1 MTREQELEQRYQ
13 DFQEWLN
20 ICPLVVTDYQ
30 DFTDQFQITFF
41 FGGRLMTLTKV
52 ETQQLVDE
60 FIEFQV
66 NEMTNEEM
74 TSYISNHL
82 RQEINQSN
90 DDIKKQ
96 IDDYD
101 EYLYKILV
109 DYIQDKPMSYEIL
122 QEFIHERQE
131 QWCYE

>member
-1 MTREQELEQRYQ
+1 MK
-13 DFQEWLN
+13 
-20 ICPLVVTDYQ
+20 
-30 DFTDQFQITFF
+30 
-41 FGGRLMTLTKV
+41 LTKV

-90 DDIKKQ
+90 DNIKKQ

-101 EYLYKILV
+101 EYLYEILV
-109 DYIQDKPMSYEIL
+109 NYIQDKPNSYEIMK
-122 QEFIHERQE
+122 EFLHERQE
-131 QWCYE
+131 QMYYE

>member
-1 MTREQELEQRYQ
+1 
-13 DFQEWLN
+13 
-20 ICPLVVTDYQ
+20 
-30 DFTDQFQITFF
+30 
-41 FGGRLMTLTKV
+41 MTLTKV

-66 NEMTNEEM
+66 NEMTNDELI
-74 TSYISNHL
+74 SYASNHL

-90 DDIKKQ
+90 DNIKKQ
-96 IDDYD
+96 IDNYD
-101 EYLYKILV
+101 EYLYEILV

-131 QWCYE
+131 QMYYE

>member
-1 MTREQELEQRYQ
+1 
-13 DFQEWLN
+13 
-20 ICPLVVTDYQ
+20 
-30 DFTDQFQITFF
+30 
-41 FGGRLMTLTKV
+41 MTLTKV

-90 DDIKKQ
+90 DNIKKQ

-101 EYLYKILV
+101 EYLYEILV

-131 QWCYE
+131 QW

>member
-1 MTREQELEQRYQ
+1 
-13 DFQEWLN
+13 
-20 ICPLVVTDYQ
+20 
-30 DFTDQFQITFF
+30 
-41 FGGRLMTLTKV
+41 MTLTKV
-52 ETQQLVDE
+52 ETQQLIDE

-90 DDIKKQ
+90 DNIKKQ

-131 QWCYE
+131 QMYYE

>member
-1 MTREQELEQRYQ
+1 
-13 DFQEWLN
+13 
-20 ICPLVVTDYQ
+20 
-30 DFTDQFQITFF
+30 
-41 FGGRLMTLTKV
+41 MTLTKV
-52 ETQQLVDE
+52 ETQQLIDE

-66 NEMTNEEM
+66 YEMTNEEM

-90 DDIKKQ
+90 DNIKKQ

-109 DYIQDKPMSYEIL
+109 DYIQDKPMSYEIMK
-122 QEFIHERQE
+122 EFIHERQE

>member
-1 MTREQELEQRYQ
+1 
-13 DFQEWLN
+13 
-20 ICPLVVTDYQ
+20 
-30 DFTDQFQITFF
+30 
-41 FGGRLMTLTKV
+41 MTLTKV

-90 DDIKKQ
+90 DNIKKQ

-131 QWCYE
+131 QMYYE

>member
-1 MTREQELEQRYQ
+1 
-13 DFQEWLN
+13 
-20 ICPLVVTDYQ
+20 
-30 DFTDQFQITFF
+30 
-41 FGGRLMTLTKV
+41 MTLTKV

-90 DDIKKQ
+90 DNIKKQ
-96 IDDYD
+96 IDNYD
-101 EYLYKILV
+101 EYLYEILV

-131 QWCYE
+131 QW

>member
-1 MTREQELEQRYQ
+1 MK
-13 DFQEWLN
+13 
-20 ICPLVVTDYQ
+20 
-30 DFTDQFQITFF
+30 
-41 FGGRLMTLTKV
+41 LTKV

-90 DDIKKQ
+90 DNIKKQ
-96 IDDYD
+96 IDNYD
-101 EYLYKILV
+101 EYLYEILV
-109 DYIQDKPMSYEIL
+109 NYIQDKPNSYEIMK
-122 QEFIHERQE
+122 EFLHERQE
-131 QWCYE
+131 QMYYE

>member
-1 MTREQELEQRYQ
+1 
-13 DFQEWLN
+13 
-20 ICPLVVTDYQ
+20 
-30 DFTDQFQITFF
+30 
-41 FGGRLMTLTKV
+41 MTLTKV

-109 DYIQDKPMSYEIL
+109 DYIQDKPMSYVIL

>member
-1 MTREQELEQRYQ
+1 MK
-13 DFQEWLN
+13 
-20 ICPLVVTDYQ
+20 
-30 DFTDQFQITFF
+30 
-41 FGGRLMTLTKV
+41 LTKV

-90 DDIKKQ
+90 DNIKKQ
-96 IDDYD
+96 IDNYD
-101 EYLYKILV
+101 EYLYEILV

-131 QWCYE
+131 QMYYE

>member
-1 MTREQELEQRYQ
+1 MK
-13 DFQEWLN
+13 
-20 ICPLVVTDYQ
+20 
-30 DFTDQFQITFF
+30 
-41 FGGRLMTLTKV
+41 LTKV

-90 DDIKKQ
+90 DNIKKQ

-101 EYLYKILV
+101 EYLYEILV

-131 QWCYE
+131 QW

>member
-1 MTREQELEQRYQ
+1 
-13 DFQEWLN
+13 
-20 ICPLVVTDYQ
+20 
-30 DFTDQFQITFF
+30 
-41 FGGRLMTLTKV
+41 MTLTKV

-66 NEMTNEEM
+66 NEMSNKELI
-74 TSYISNHL
+74 SYVSNHL

-90 DDIKKQ
+90 DNIKKQ

-101 EYLYKILV
+101 EYLYEILV
-109 DYIQDKPMSYEIL
+109 NYIQDKPMSYEIL

-131 QWCYE
+131 QW

>member
-1 MTREQELEQRYQ
+1 
-13 DFQEWLN
+13 
-20 ICPLVVTDYQ
+20 
-30 DFTDQFQITFF
+30 
-41 FGGRLMTLTKV
+41 MTLTKI

-90 DDIKKQ
+90 DNIKEQ
-96 IDDYD
+96 IDEYD
-101 EYLYKILV
+101 EYLYEILV
-109 DYIQDKPMSYEIL
+109 NYIQDKPNSYEIMK
-122 QEFIHERQE
+122 EFLHERQE
-131 QWCYE
+131 QMYYE

>member
-1 MTREQELEQRYQ
+1 
-13 DFQEWLN
+13 
-20 ICPLVVTDYQ
+20 
-30 DFTDQFQITFF
+30 
-41 FGGRLMTLTKV
+41 MTLTKV

-131 QWCYE
+131 QMCYE

>member
-1 MTREQELEQRYQ
+1 
-13 DFQEWLN
+13 
-20 ICPLVVTDYQ
+20 
-30 DFTDQFQITFF
+30 
-41 FGGRLMTLTKV
+41 MTLTKV

-90 DDIKKQ
+90 DNIKKQ

-101 EYLYKILV
+101 EYLYEILV

-131 QWCYE
+131 QMYYE

>member
-1 MTREQELEQRYQ
+1 
-13 DFQEWLN
+13 
-20 ICPLVVTDYQ
+20 
-30 DFTDQFQITFF
+30 
-41 FGGRLMTLTKV
+41 MTLTKV

-90 DDIKKQ
+90 DNIKKQ

-101 EYLYKILV
+101 EYLYEILV
-109 DYIQDKPMSYEIL
+109 NYIQDKPKSYQIL
-122 QEFIHERQE
+122 QEFLHERQE
-131 QWCYE
+131 QMYYE

>member
-1 MTREQELEQRYQ
+1 MK
-13 DFQEWLN
+13 
-20 ICPLVVTDYQ
+20 
-30 DFTDQFQITFF
+30 
-41 FGGRLMTLTKV
+41 LTKV

-90 DDIKKQ
+90 DNIKKQ

-101 EYLYKILV
+101 EYLYEILV
-109 DYIQDKPMSYEIL
+109 NYIQDKPMSYEIL

-131 QWCYE
+131 QW

>member
-1 MTREQELEQRYQ
+1 
-13 DFQEWLN
+13 
-20 ICPLVVTDYQ
+20 
-30 DFTDQFQITFF
+30 
-41 FGGRLMTLTKV
+41 MTLTKV

-66 NEMTNEEM
+66 AEMTTEDLVSYVKDILRFNINKLNGIEE
-74 TSYISNHL
+74 IK
-82 RQEINQSN
+82 QEI
-90 DDIKKQ
+90 DE
-96 IDDYD
+96 YD

-131 QWCYE
+131 QW